1 MQVASVE
8 RLPAPARRISPAS
21 LLVVSDMIQNSGNLS
36 FFREPP
42 EFGELVPQPGLRDAA
57 GWTSPVSRCPCF
69 SWRAEEEAGRIQGG
83 TLRGVLGGLLP
94 GSGSFS
100 ASHGPG
106 GSWWKDEADVS
117 SPPLR
122 LTIRRIATGV
132 PRRVD
137 DRARHRLRDHP
148 LRNLIEIGPW
158 WVALGVAA
166 WMVAYGYFIE
176 RTVDEADVPSDTK
189 GESIYYLGLLFT
201 FAAMIAALIT
211 FDWGAPVSDGRG
223 TAGAFRNF
231 GIALLT
237 TIVGLAGRVWFTMS
251 QESPGDIADTTRSR
265 LEETV
270 SLMKQSLDR
279 ARDDLDIMA
288 HKFRDSSAGLG
299 ELAEIIAEGTRNT
312 AGIIA
317 EGTQQTA
324 GIIAEGKRRT
334 ADAYDALDAYSVQIS
349 GAARSLARE
358 MDRMNAVCDAS
369 TAVLAALQDRAD
381 GIGQRFEAMQTRLVE
396 TENTLDGI
404 NRVAAPAAERV
415 GATLQS
421 VQETESAVSAL
432 RETLSGVRGSAER
445 AKEALAGIADA
456 VDRHEVLARWDE
468 AVEQLHA
475 GTPGDPW
482 NRRARRRHERRI
494 RSPAGVREGR
504 RGRARIGPR
513 RGQGD
518 QRTAGRGGPGTDRQH
533 RAGPGAGPYPERRP
547 AGGRKTVRRTLRRAR
562 GRHAPCAEA
571 VGGHGDGRRCG
582 GRG

>member
-1 MQVASVE
+1 MRPTYEERSASQSE
-8 RLPAPARRISPAS
+8 EA
-21 LLVVSDMIQNSGNLS
+21 Q
-36 FFREPP
+36 REY
-42 EFGELVPQPGLRDAA
+42 RDAWMIA
-57 GWTSPVSRCPCF
+57 
-69 SWRAEEEAGRIQGG
+69 
-83 TLRGVLGGLLP
+83 LGIGCAIILF
-94 GSGSFS
+94 G
-100 ASHGPG
+100 
-106 GSWWKDEADVS
+106 
-117 SPPLR
+117 
-122 LTIRRIATGV
+122 
-132 PRRVD
+132 
-137 DRARHRLRDHP
+137 
-148 LRNLIEIGPW
+148 NLIEIGPW

-211 FDWGAPVSDGRG
+211 FDWGAPVSDGKG

-317 EGTQQTA
+317 EGAQQTA

-415 GATLQS
+415 GATLRS

-432 RETLSGVRGSAER
+432 RETLSGVRGSAGR

-475 GTPGDPW
+475 GTRGIRGIAERAAGMNAEFDGLRASVKAAREGLASVPAVARGISEQMGAAGPELTGSIGPVRGLARNLTADLEAAGKQSAELSAALEDATRHARKLSADTGMAAGAEGVVEPAAAA
-482 NRRARRRHERRI
+482 NGRIRRAV
-494 RSPAGVREGR
+494 AGLR
-504 RGRARIGPR
+504 RGVSGVQR
-513 RGQGD
+513 RV
-518 QRTAGRGGPGTDRQH
+518 
-533 RAGPGAGPYPERRP
+533 
-547 AGGRKTVRRTLRRAR
+547 VRLGILRRKS
-562 GRHAPCAEA
+562 
-571 VGGHGDGRRCG
+571 
-582 GRG
+582 